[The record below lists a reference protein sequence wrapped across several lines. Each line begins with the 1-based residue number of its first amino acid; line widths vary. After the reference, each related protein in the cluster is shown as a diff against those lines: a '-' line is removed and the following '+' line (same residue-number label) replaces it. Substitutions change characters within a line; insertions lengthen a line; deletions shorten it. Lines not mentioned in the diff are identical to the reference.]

1 MNLRTI
7 RTITYTAPPT
17 TAQRAAMDSSTEQ
30 PARKKR
36 GEGEDLGTITQL
48 RATVATHS
56 ALARH
61 RYFFYLRQIDDMIQ
75 QISGQPWEQ
84 ARETQEGID
93 LYLMGLQWAIAISSL
108 TRLEQRQI
116 SPTDDGA
123 PWAEI
128 DLPDA
133 WKTPAGYLDAVAMD
147 LASALT
153 AAAREVNPGLLVGA
167 DEEAG
172 QDVKKTGG
180 VIVS

>member
-7 RTITYTAPPT
+7 RTVTYTAPPT
-17 TAQRAAMDSSTEQ
+17 AAQRAAMDSSTEQ

-36 GEGEDLGTITQL
+36 DAGDDLGTITQL

-61 RYFFYLRQIDDMIQ
+61 RYFSYLRQIDDMIQ

-116 SPTDDGA
+116 SPTDDSA

-133 WKTPAGYLDAVAMD
+133 WKTPAGYLDAVAME
-147 LASALT
+147 LAGAIA
-153 AAAREVNPGLLVGA
+153 AAAREVNPGLLAGA
-167 DEEAG
+167 DEGEP
-172 QDVKKTGG
+172 DVKKTGG